1 MKLLLS
7 IAALALLA
15 GPALAADAPPTPKPA
30 TPTCG
35 KTAEECQKTVDFLQ
49 AALVGAQQ
57 QRDTTQKALADLQL
71 QDYAAK
77 TVADKVAQAEA
88 DKKPKK

>member
-7 IAALALLA
+7 ITAFALLA
-15 GPALAADAPPTPKPA
+15 GPAFAADVQPMPRSV

-77 TVADKVAQAEA
+77 TVADKAA
-88 DKKPKK
+88 K